1 MSAAACKINNHKS
14 TVMILDNPQYV
25 YRCLFGGGTQVG
37 TTVSMYIGPASCM
50 AGVFSTIVLVEEE
63 CYVKT
68 TMVDGGGIDGGADV
82 VATVSF
88 A

>member
-1 MSAAACKINNHKS
+1 MRDTSRYNFPMS
-14 TVMILDNPQYV
+14 
-25 YRCLFGGGTQVG
+25 
-37 TTVSMYIGPASCM
+37 IGPVSCM
-50 AGVFSTIVLVEEE
+50 AGVFSTLVLVEEE